1 MGYTPKRK
9 LLKED
14 ALPTIFDDS
23 KPKKIR
29 ESSSKRY
36 EKKEKQELINR
47 LLENTCTEPCD
58 QPGPSTSKETDVP
71 INQRKRKLPGKIKS
85 SKK

>member
-36 EKKEKQELINR
+36 EKKEKQEVIL
-47 LLENTCTEPCD
+47 
-58 QPGPSTSKETDVP
+58 S
-71 INQRKRKLPGKIKS
+71 
-85 SKK
+85 